1 MKKRIGHR
9 IRVLH
14 WCTDQSVTNAL
25 TQMELTAAQG
35 HIMGFLA
42 HRQQP
47 PCSRDIEEAFELSH
61 PTVSGLLSRLEKKGF
76 IEFRPDPEDRRCK
89 RIYILEKGHQ
99 CNALIHQTIEDN
111 EQQMV
116 KDFTPEERE
125 QFFVFLERAIA
136 NMGGSP
142 CQRRHKEERK
152 HND

>member
-1 MKKRIGHR
+1 MRKRFGHR

-14 WCTDQSVTNAL
+14 WCTDQTMTNAL
-25 TQMELTAAQG
+25 AQMELTAAQG

-42 HRQQP
+42 HRSQP
-47 PCSRDIEEAFELSH
+47 PCSRDIEEAFQLSH
-61 PTVSGLLSRLEKKGF
+61 PTVSGLLNRLEKKGF
-76 IEFRPDPEDRRCK
+76 IEVRPDPEDRRCK

-99 CNALIHQTIEDN
+99 CNALIHQTIENN

-125 QFFVFLERAIA
+125 QFYVFLERAIA